1 MKLYV
6 HVDANAKIEI
16 NLVFFFIYIVKRM
29 SSNSICKMM
38 SAYVE
43 SSVRNL
49 LTFDASNQNS
59 FNDKRVVCM
68 LCCM

>member
-1 MKLYV
+1 
-6 HVDANAKIEI
+6 
-16 NLVFFFIYIVKRM
+16 M

-49 LTFDASNQNS
+49 FTFDASNQNS